1 MLSPLCTAKH
11 PLSTLVFAGEGS
23 RIKRHWIRWE
33 WPSSGAAPRTPS
45 ADVPS
50 RPVLREVAWAAGSP
64 PEMDGPLLHVA
75 AALPWGGG
83 ADPRSRLE
91 WRGGAGA
98 RGEGTLRATG
108 GGAGGPGRGWGPGG
122 KGGGAPA
129 PPLVSKG

>member
-64 PEMDGPLLHVA
+64 PEMDGPVLHVA

-91 WRGGAGA
+91 WRARAPPPAGRTPRPRRGGTA
-98 RGEGTLRATG
+98 G
-108 GGAGGPGRGWGPGG
+108 GGQAGGRPG
-122 KGGGAPA
+122 KG
-129 PPLVSKG
+129 

>member
-1 MLSPLCTAKH
+1 MFRASP
-11 PLSTLVFAGEGS
+11 PLEFSGETPSTLVFAAEGS

-91 WRGGAGA
+91 WREQS
-98 RGEGTLRATG
+98 RPR
-108 GGAGGPGRGWGPGG
+108 R
-122 KGGGAPA
+122 
-129 PPLVSKG
+129 

>member
-1 MLSPLCTAKH
+1 MGGVVPGGCVELQPIQVRGACGPNQRRHTTGSLR
-11 PLSTLVFAGEGS
+11 TLVFAAEGS

-91 WRGGAGA
+91 WRGAARPRREGA
-98 RGEGTLRATG
+98 R
-108 GGAGGPGRGWGPGG
+108 P
-122 KGGGAPA
+122 
-129 PPLVSKG
+129 

>member
-1 MLSPLCTAKH
+1 MK
-11 PLSTLVFAGEGS
+11 GN
-23 RIKRHWIRWE
+23 WIRGE
-33 WPSSGAAPRTPS
+33 WASSGAAPRTPS

-91 WRGGAGA
+91 WRGGGPP
-98 RGEGTLRATG
+98 RGEGSAPPRG
-108 GGAGGPGRGWGPGG
+108 GGRAPPGGAWGRGVGRGGGP
-122 KGGGAPA
+122 AT
-129 PPLVSKG
+129 